1 MAWTDSLHTGDSRMD
16 ETHQEFVDMINQILA
31 TPEDEQL
38 PVYKAFLDHTV
49 EHFAQEERWMIA
61 TGFNAD
67 NCHASHHE
75 TILDTMRQVETHFLQ
90 GDEEIIDRMAA
101 ALAEWLPM
109 HASTMDAG
117 LVQHMK
123 NVKFDS
129 RTETLEDPS
138 LVKPATMSGCGSV
151 SCS

>member
-1 MAWTDSLHTGDSRMD
+1 M
-16 ETHQEFVDMINQILA
+16 
-31 TPEDEQL
+31 
-38 PVYKAFLDHTV
+38 
-49 EHFAQEERWMIA
+49 
-61 TGFNAD
+61 
-67 NCHASHHE
+67 
-75 TILDTMRQVETHFLQ
+75 ILDAYEAALTRAPKADHRFRIEHCGMCTPQ
-90 GDEEIIDRMAA
+90 IIDRMAA

-129 RTETLEDPS
+129 RTETLADPS